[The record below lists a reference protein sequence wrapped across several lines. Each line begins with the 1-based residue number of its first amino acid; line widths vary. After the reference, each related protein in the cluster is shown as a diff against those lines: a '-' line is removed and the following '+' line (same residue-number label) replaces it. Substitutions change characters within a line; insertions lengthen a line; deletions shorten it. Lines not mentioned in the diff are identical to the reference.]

1 MMFFFLHLNYELP
14 STHNRA
20 INLNMQN
27 YVLPHPVVAAAAST
41 CYMAMAVRAAA
52 EAFAFFALSRQGK
65 GLKRRD
71 KNFLIH
77 LRF

>member
-1 MMFFFLHLNYELP
+1 
-14 STHNRA
+14 
-20 INLNMQN
+20 MQN